1 MARKWIISELDGSPV
16 AVATTDDSESSTLE
30 TVEEIDGDTSRWRW
44 PGSEPWFV
52 IVRCDYRWVFV
63 RGVVEVFDWFVEI
76 CGIDGRVELR
86 CQTVVEIKLVSVKIV
101 ASFLKW
107 NNVWIY
113 IFFFRFFFFCWC
125 PTFFEKLTFNETII
139 NDYPFPQIH
148 KNIVA
153 PLYIFFQKHT
163 LIKTDF
169 AKKKKQL
176 HSKHKIF

>member
-76 CGIDGRVELR
+76 CGIDGRVESR

-113 IFFFRFFFFCWC
+113 IFFLLLVSYIFRKTDFQWNYYKWLSLPPDSQKYSC
-125 PTFFEKLTFNETII
+125 
-139 NDYPFPQIH
+139 
-148 KNIVA
+148 A
-153 PLYIFFQKHT
+153 PLYIFS
-163 LIKTDF
+163 KTY
-169 AKKKKQL
+169 AYKNRLCQKKKKQL
-176 HSKHKIF
+176 HSKHKFF